1 MCALLSSTR
10 STMFLRHHKL
20 PIGIMQNIFG
30 PTLKKSFSTTSIRDK
45 EDNSSSKK
53 TSFLTKL
60 KNIFNKSDYMS
71 NEVHDK
77 IAYLQ
82 SALSQTVYLENKL
95 FDRQI
100 NHNLESRMNND
111 VNRDFTNVIEQTT
124 SNRANRANR
133 AKRIENMFAY
143 DLSEMTLKGNS
154 AISMTNDFWNNEFD
168 KLYQSMIYDNC
179 MNDFPI
185 ANNCSKN
192 HSNIDPRNQYHFPTR
207 TKSLFGCGTFIRS
220 LIYDHR
226 EASKVINFAPRSP
239 KPPIR
244 EPNMPEKREKKDKG
258 KEKKEKKPVVRTL
271 NRYIK
276 TSKHFL
282 KINIGESTQYVSNLA
297 MARTPTIY
305 NSNMPIGKRYVS
317 LGTFKLFKET
327 ATLKRTNILNKTKK
341 TFLKSKIPSHNSVL
355 LFDHQASRYQAVDS
369 KASDKDKKEMEVAEN
384 AEMNVDSEISAWQ
397 TLVDKSKPPPEKK
410 VDQELVE
417 LQLDKVSIRPEPPIP
432 KLDIEMVKPLNS
444 EIKPEDEFI
453 ETVNSDRKSL
463 RSMENPRPGNTVEAQ
478 KVENRKYHT
487 GSNDANEAEAI
498 FEKKDKF
505 QVILI
510 NRNFSKSHSPSSTD
524 SESAQRSNAQNQQLS
539 TTKAQSDQTAFAR
552 SSARESESTDEGTSN
567 ESKRSSLSTDFQ
579 SGNRKHDEETTGNFT
594 QTFDA
599 VDGERVISLNH
610 SNQGDARLPTSVTIS
625 SRPKQGLKD
634 NHLENDIMNSEN
646 SRDYSYSS
654 MNVAAHDEYPY
665 TCFDESYI
673 DENKFADS
681 KHELDKSD
689 NQNSIEK
696 EMVEVSASEEEKCKK
711 IEMIT
716 NPNDDFVRI
725 PGDPYPYS
733 REHFKKWRLPRK
745 KTFEDTIL
753 KTLQSKSDVKRI
765 ADNIETHSSQIL
777 GSSGVGNLE
786 DSKTSSIQKEKQ
798 PIREMSHDS
807 HVHDKSYHAMLTDNE
822 NENHSKKL
830 KTNRHTIKYNDR
842 KFYVSSLDQEIVP
855 ECLRRGI
862 NDQNSKS
869 KYNLGKLMEQ
879 VTGNEK
885 LMKDD
890 VSRRKYHRWIR
901 SGF

>member
-30 PTLKKSFSTTSIRDK
+30 STLKKSFSTTSIREK

-60 KNIFNKSDYMS
+60 KNIFNKSDHIS

-82 SALSQTVYLENKL
+82 SALSQTIYLENKL
-95 FDRQI
+95 FDRRI
-100 NHNLESRMNND
+100 NHTLESRMNND
-111 VNRDFTNVIEQTT
+111 VNMDFTNVIEQTT
-124 SNRANRANR
+124 SKRT

-143 DLSEMTLKGNS
+143 DLSEMTLKGNP
-154 AISMTNDFWNNEFD
+154 AIFIMNEFWNNELD
-168 KLYQSMIYDNC
+168 KFYQLMIYNNC

-185 ANNCSKN
+185 VNNNSSKYQL
-192 HSNIDPRNQYHFPTR
+192 NIDPRNQYHFPTR
-207 TKSLFGCGTFIRS
+207 TRSLFGCGTLLRS
-220 LIYDHR
+220 LIHDHG
-226 EASKVINFAPRSP
+226 EASKVISFVPRSP

-244 EPNMPEKREKKDKG
+244 EPNMPEKRDKKDKG
-258 KEKKEKKPVVRTL
+258 KEKKEKKPVIRTL

-305 NSNMPIGKRYVS
+305 NSNMSIGKRYAS

-327 ATLKRTNILNKTKK
+327 SRRPNILNKTKESL
-341 TFLKSKIPSHNSVL
+341 LKSKILSRNQMLSFDKNYQTIDGKVGDKENKETEVMENSEL
-355 LFDHQASRYQAVDS
+355 SID
-369 KASDKDKKEMEVAEN
+369 N
-384 AEMNVDSEISAWQ
+384 EISAWQ

-432 KLDIEMVKPLNS
+432 KLDVEMVKPMNS
-444 EIKPEDEFI
+444 EIKIEDEFI
-453 ETVNSDRKSL
+453 ETVSSDRKSTRPAENA
-463 RSMENPRPGNTVEAQ
+463 RSGNTSETH

-487 GSNDANEAEAI
+487 VSNEDEAVL
-498 FEKKDKF
+498 EKKDKF

-510 NRNFSKSHSPSSTD
+510 NRNFSKSHSPSKTD
-524 SESAQRSNAQNQQLS
+524 SESAQRSNTQNQQLS
-539 TTKAQSDQTAFAR
+539 STKVQSDQTAFAR
-552 SSARESESTDEGTSN
+552 SSARESENTDEGTSN

-610 SNQGDARLPTSVTIS
+610 SNQGNARLPTSVTIS
-625 SRPKQGLKD
+625 SRPKQEL
-634 NHLENDIMNSEN
+634 NENQLENDIINSKDG
-646 SRDYSYSS
+646 RDYSYSS

-673 DENKFADS
+673 EENKYIDS
-681 KHELDKSD
+681 KDELDKND
-689 NQNSIEK
+689 GSIEK
-696 EMVEVSASEEEKCKK
+696 QMAEASMKEDEECKK

-716 NPNDDFVRI
+716 DTNDDFIRI

-753 KTLQSKSDVKRI
+753 KTLQTKSDVKRI
-765 ADNIETHSSQIL
+765 TDNIESHSSQIL

-807 HVHDKSYHAMLTDNE
+807 HVHDKSYHAMLTDNVE
-822 NENHSKKL
+822 NENRSKKL
-830 KTNRHTIKYNDR
+830 KKNRHTVKCNDR
-842 KFYVSSLDQEIVP
+842 KFYVSSLDQQIVP
-855 ECLRRGI
+855 ECLRRGV
-862 NDQNSKS
+862 NNENSKT
-869 KYNLGKLMEQ
+869 KYNLGKLLEQ
-879 VTGNEK
+879 VSGNEK

-890 VSRRKYHRWIR
+890 VSRREYHRWIR